1 MNDNL
6 NYDMYGLMDCY
17 DCDVV
22 MYDNL
27 NLKLNLSYEIQHIH
41 T

>member
-6 NYDMYGLMDCY
+6 NYDMYGSMDCY

-22 MYDNL
+22 MYENL